1 MSADAGSR
9 RFLSIL
15 DILGEK
21 LRRSVA
27 LAVHLHF
34 ELSLLTLKR
43 HDHLTIVLA
52 PGDGAQ

>member
-34 ELSLLTLKR
+34 EFSLLTLKC
-43 HDHLTIVLA
+43 HDHLTIILA
-52 PGDGAQ
+52 SGDGAQ